1 MRLTA
6 IALLACTAVVAAQ
19 QNSYTTV
26 ADHFKMPD
34 GRKVGS
40 TAGITI
46 DRDGSSV
53 WVFERCG
60 ANDCVGSTV
69 APILKFDASG
79 RAVRS
84 LGAGMFIRPHGIHID
99 RDGNIWVTDGEGPD
113 GKDPR
118 RNGKGHQV
126 FKFGQDGKVL
136 MTLGKAGVAGDG
148 PDTFNMPSAVLVA
161 PNGDIFVGDG
171 HGGASNARVLKFSK
185 DGRFI
190 KAWGKRGTAPGDFE
204 TPHALAMDSRGRL
217 FVGDRGNNRIQIF
230 DQDGTFLDEWKQFGR
245 PSGVFIDRNDMLYV
259 ADHQSDATTNPGFR
273 KGITIGSARGR
284 QGDDVHSR
292 SGSGGI
298 AGRRCRRCQR
308 HHLRVADRRD
318 GAEEIRKEL
327 ALSSDGRRP
336 VEHDVDRRRRRACRR
351 HRDKKL
357 LPVRGHVKHTQ
368 RASGNNR

>member
-1 MRLTA
+1 MSRS
-6 IALLACTAVVAAQ
+6 ALLRLAAVAAVAASSVVLSAQ
-19 QNSYTTV
+19 QHSFKTI

-60 ANDCVGSTV
+60 GNNCVGSGV

-79 RAVRS
+79 KAVKS

-99 RDGNIWVTDGEGPD
+99 RDGNLWVTDGEGPD

-126 FKFGQDGKVL
+126 FKMNQDGKIL

-148 PDTFNMPSAVLVA
+148 PDTFNMPSAVLIA
-161 PNGDIFVGDG
+161 PNGEIFVGDG
-171 HGGASNARVLKFSK
+171 HGGTSNARVLKFSK

-217 FVGDRGNNRIQIF
+217 FVGDRGNNRVQIF
-230 DQDGTFLDEWKQFGR
+230 DQDGKFLEEWKQFGR

-259 ADHQSDATTNPGFR
+259 ADHQSDASTNPGFR
-273 KGITIGSARGR
+273 KGITIGSAR
-284 QGDDVHSR
+284 
-292 SGSGGI
+292 
-298 AGRRCRRCQR
+298 
-308 HHLRVADRRD
+308 
-318 GAEEIRKEL
+318 
-327 ALSSDGRRP
+327 DGRVTTFIP
-336 VEHDVDRRRRRACRR
+336 DPDGEAGSQEGVAVDVNGTIYGSLTGGMAL
-351 HRDKKL
+351 KKY
-357 LPVRGHVKHTQ
+357 VK
-368 RASGNNR
+368 R